1 MRYEGLPFWFALFI
15 GNVVSVLLLS
25 RLVPWFGKLLRW
37 WLIPDGRRD
46 WRRDVASAGLMLGI
60 YTACLLVFSQV
71 PGRRSRR
78 DCHTRFEP
86 SAGSALNRR
95 ACPLCRYSAA
105 RERH

>member
-1 MRYEGLPFWFALFI
+1 MTLRGELDEHHVNPLFVFEGKSRNFGDSALLAQTPILMRYEGLPFWFALFI

-46 WRRDVASAGLMLGI
+46 WRRDVAGAGLMLGI

-71 PGRRSRR
+71 
-78 DCHTRFEP
+78 
-86 SAGSALNRR
+86 
-95 ACPLCRYSAA
+95 
-105 RERH
+105 